1 MGMDDD
7 GGNSVKDWEIFEEL
21 CKNMDKV
28 KKLFVNEKSPSKAN
42 Q

>member
-1 MGMDDD
+1 MSMRMDDD

-28 KKLFVNEKSPSKAN
+28 NIFCRENFH
-42 Q
+42 